1 MNVESFYETLKFA
14 IEVDVRLRLQ
24 ASLEAIRESLN
35 NLVASPAHPQQ
46 QSSLATA
53 LKTFCSA
60 AEQLGD
66 ALPPSQMSLI
76 AEAGGA
82 EFFSPSIGEKVKVSV
97 ATNAMTPSVARDFVR
112 DLADRRASYLTT
124 LEQTLSGLSAL
135 GVTAQELAPGSAN
148 MAFVI
153 PRELFG
159 NELESFAKEL
169 VFINQFVG
177 HFNES
182 VTGEPIPV
190 FLEGSSSSIPTVA
203 VAANPKVTESIA
215 KVVEH
220 FLQEWGKADRVRRIR
235 QELAEIGLKKQTFD
249 ELTDQIR
256 NSVDQ
261 IVEDSVEST
270 LSSFKHDSA
279 RKHHLASALRR
290 DIRRLF
296 GQIERGLVLQFRAR
310 FSTDL
315 DQDDRSALDAIDH
328 LSRKLQFP
336 APAAEPILLTQSQVL
351 EGDFE
356 PLIITNRT
364 IPAQPAPANGT
375 QQVPPPTPVF
385 STSGGGLWGRRRTDR
400 QE

>member
-1 MNVESFYETLKFA
+1 MNLESFYETLKFA

-24 ASLEAIRESLN
+24 TSLEAIRDSLN

-46 QSSLATA
+46 QSSLAST
-53 LKTFCSA
+53 LKTFCAA
-60 AEQLGD
+60 AEELGE
-66 ALPPSQMSLI
+66 ALPPSQASLI

-82 EFFSPSIGEKVKVSV
+82 EFFSPSIGEKVKASV

-112 DLADRRASYLTT
+112 DLADRRSSFLTT
-124 LEQTLSGLSAL
+124 LEQTLSGLTTL
-135 GVTAQELAPGSAN
+135 GVTAQELAPGAAS

-153 PRELFG
+153 PREIFG
-159 NELESFAKEL
+159 NELEPFAKEL
-169 VFINQFVG
+169 VFINQFVR
-177 HFNES
+177 HFNEA

-190 FLEGSSSSIPTVA
+190 YLEGSSSSIPTVA
-203 VAANPKVTESIA
+203 LAANPKITESIA

-220 FLQEWGKADRVRRIR
+220 FLQEWGKADKVRRIR
-235 QELAEIGLKKQTFD
+235 QELAEMGLKKQTFD
-249 ELTDQIR
+249 ELTEQIR

-261 IVEDSVEST
+261 VVEDSVEST
-270 LSSFKHDSA
+270 VSSFKHDPA
-279 RKHHLASALRR
+279 RKHYLQSALRR

-296 GQIERGLVLQFRAR
+296 GQIERGLVVQFRAR

-336 APAAEPILLTQSQVL
+336 AAAAEPILLTRGQVL

-356 PLIITNRT
+356 PVTINRMT
-364 IPAQPAPANGT
+364 ASAPPPASNGT
-375 QQVPPPTPVF
+375 RSSPPPAATV
-385 STSGGGLWGRRRTDR
+385 SIGGGLWGRRRTDR